1 MSGSLEGDLGTR
13 PSNIPLIHSWDTDL
27 EGALALGT
35 SGPSGLLLP
44 CLRQGPG
51 GFLSLLVDG
60 GLGQVGQ
67 LLKGGIWPDLI
78 VSSLALPVF
87 PGY

>member
-1 MSGSLEGDLGTR
+1 MSLYATVGHGPG
-13 PSNIPLIHSWDTDL
+13 
-27 EGALALGT
+27 GALD
-35 SGPSGLLLP
+35 
-44 CLRQGPG
+44 LRHERAHGPG
-51 GFLSLLVDG
+51 GFMSLLVDG